1 MTAAP
6 ASGAHPVPPAV
17 RATAAWSWRVLA
29 IAGAAAVGL
38 RLVDVFRVVVVAVA
52 VGLLLA
58 VLLTPLARL
67 LERRARFP
75 PWLAS
80 LTGVLGLVALV
91 AALAVLSGRSI
102 ATGLGDLAEQAL
114 AGVDQALAW
123 LSDGPLGVEVDQVDA
138 LVAQAQDTLRDNA
151 GVLLTGAW
159 SATLTIGQL
168 LAGAVMALF
177 CAFFFVRDARPMWA
191 WTVGLLPRSARPR
204 VHEAG
209 RRGLVTLAAYTRTQ
223 ILVGAV
229 DAVGIGLG
237 AAVLG
242 VPLAVPIA
250 VLVFVASFIP
260 FVGAVSTGAIA
271 VLVALVA
278 QGPVTALLM
287 LAVVLLVQQVEGN
300 VLQPF
305 LMGHAV
311 ALHPVAVLLVVSAGS
326 VAAGI
331 VGALFAVP
339 VAATLNTMVRYLHG
353 HDRFPGLGTEGAGP
367 GDDGAAGTE
376 PGPGATRQ
384 PGPGPEPA

>member
-6 ASGAHPVPPAV
+6 APDGHPVPPSV
-17 RATAAWSWRVLA
+17 RAAAAWSWRVLA
-29 IAGAAAVGL
+29 MTGAAAVGL
-38 RLVDVFRVVVVAVA
+38 WLVDFFRVVVVAVA

-58 VLLTPLARL
+58 VLLVPPARL

-75 PWLAS
+75 SWLAS
-80 LTGVLGLVALV
+80 LTCVLGLVAVVAGL
-91 AALAVLSGRSI
+91 AALAGRSI

-123 LSDGPLGVEVDQVDA
+123 LADGPLGMEVDRVDA
-138 LVAQAQDTLRDNA
+138 LVAQALAALGDNA
-151 GVLLTGAW
+151 GTLLTGAW
-159 SATLTIGQL
+159 SATLTLGQV
-168 LAGAVMALF
+168 LAGGVMAVF

-191 WTVGLLPRSARPR
+191 WTVGLLPRAVRPR

-229 DAVGIGLG
+229 DALGIGLG
-237 AAVLG
+237 AALLG

-311 ALHPVAVLLVVSAGS
+311 ALHPVAVLLVVTAGS
-326 VAAGI
+326 ISAGI

-353 HDRFPGLGTEGAGP
+353 HDRFPALGTEQ
-367 GDDGAAGTE
+367 T
-376 PGPGATRQ
+376 
-384 PGPGPEPA
+384 

>member
-1 MTAAP
+1 MTAGSAP
-6 ASGAHPVPPAV
+6 GQHPVPPSV
-17 RATAAWSWRVLA
+17 RAAAAWSWRVLA
-29 IAGAAAVGL
+29 VAGAAAVGL
-38 RLVDVFRVVVVAVA
+38 WLVDVFRVVVVAVA

-58 VLLTPLARL
+58 VLLTPLARW

-75 PWLAS
+75 SWLSS
-80 LTGVLGLVALV
+80 LTGVLGLVAV
-91 AALAVLSGRSI
+91 GAALAVLSGRSI

-123 LSDGPLGVEVDQVDA
+123 LSDGPLGLEVDRIDA
-138 LVAQAQDTLRDNA
+138 LVAQGQAALRDNA
-151 GVLLTGAW
+151 GTLLTGAW
-159 SATLTIGQL
+159 SATLTIGQV

-191 WTVGLLPRSARPR
+191 WTVGLLPRAVRPR

-229 DAVGIGLG
+229 DAVGIGVG
-237 AAVLG
+237 AALLG

-250 VLVFVASFIP
+250 VLVFMASFIP

-287 LAVVLLVQQVEGN
+287 LGVVLLVQQVEGN

-326 VAAGI
+326 IAAGI
-331 VGALFAVP
+331 VCALFAVP

-353 HDRFPGLGTEGAGP
+353 HDRFPGLGTEGAGTE
-367 GDDGAAGTE
+367 AE
-376 PGPGATRQ
+376 PGPAT
-384 PGPGPEPA
+384 GPA

>member
-1 MTAAP
+1 M
-6 ASGAHPVPPAV
+6 
-17 RATAAWSWRVLA
+17 RAGPGR
-29 IAGAAAVGL
+29 GGVGL
-38 RLVDVFRVVVVAVA
+38 
-52 VGLLLA
+52 
-58 VLLTPLARL
+58 
-67 LERRARFP
+67 
-75 PWLAS
+75 
-80 LTGVLGLVALV
+80 
-91 AALAVLSGRSI
+91 AALAGRSI
-102 ATGLGDLAEQAL
+102 ATGLGDLAAQAL

-123 LSDGPLGVEVDQVDA
+123 LSDGPLGIEAGRVQEIVDQ
-138 LVAQAQDTLRDNA
+138 AQAAVGDNA

-159 SATLTIGQL
+159 SATLTLGQVV
-168 LAGAVMALF
+168 AGAVMALF
-177 CAFFFVRDARPMWA
+177 CAFFFVREPRRMWA
-191 WTVGLLPRSARPR
+191 WTVGLLPRAVRPR

-223 ILVGAV
+223 ILVGTV
-229 DAVGIGLG
+229 DAVGIGVG

-250 VLVFVASFIP
+250 VLVFVASFVP
-260 FVGAVSTGAIA
+260 FVGAVSTGAVA

-287 LAVVLLVQQVEGN
+287 LALVLVVQQVEGN

-326 VAAGI
+326 IAAGI

-353 HDRFPGLGTEGAGP
+353 HDRFPGLGTESPAADGP
-367 GDDGAAGTE
+367 D
-376 PGPGATRQ
+376 PG
-384 PGPGPEPA
+384 

>member
-1 MTAAP
+1 MTAGSAP
-6 ASGAHPVPPAV
+6 GQHPVPPSV
-17 RATAAWSWRVLA
+17 RAAAAWSWRVLA
-29 IAGAAAVGL
+29 VAGAAAVGL
-38 RLVDVFRVVVVAVA
+38 WLVDVFRVVVVAVA

-58 VLLTPLARL
+58 VLLTPLARW

-75 PWLAS
+75 PWLSS
-80 LTGVLGLVALV
+80 LTGVLGLVAV
-91 AALAVLSGRSI
+91 GTALAGLSGRSI

-114 AGVDQALAW
+114 AGVDQALGW
-123 LSDGPLGVEVDQVDA
+123 LSDGPPGLEVDRIDA
-138 LVAQAQDTLRDNA
+138 LVAQGEAALRDNA
-151 GVLLTGAW
+151 GTLITGAW
-159 SATLTIGQL
+159 SATLTIGQV

-191 WTVGLLPRSARPR
+191 WTVGLLPRAVRPR

-229 DAVGIGLG
+229 DAVGIGVG
-237 AAVLG
+237 AALLG

-250 VLVFVASFIP
+250 VLVFMASFIP

-287 LAVVLLVQQVEGN
+287 LGVVLLVQQVEGN

-326 VAAGI
+326 IAAGI

-367 GDDGAAGTE
+367 DAE
-376 PGPGATRQ
+376 PRPATGPA
-384 PGPGPEPA
+384 

>member
-1 MTAAP
+1 M
-6 ASGAHPVPPAV
+6 SAHPVPASV
-17 RATAAWSWRVLA
+17 RAAAAWSWRGLA
-29 IAGAAAVGL
+29 LAGAAAVGL
-38 RLVDVFRVVVVAVA
+38 WLVDVFRVVVVAVA

-58 VLLTPLARL
+58 VLLVPPARL

-75 PWLAS
+75 AWLAA
-80 LTGVLGLVALV
+80 LTCVLGLVAVVVGL
-91 AALAVLSGRSI
+91 AALAGRSI
-102 ATGLGDLAEQAL
+102 ATGLGDLAAQAL

-123 LSDGPLGVEVDQVDA
+123 LSDGPLGIEAGRVQEIVDQ
-138 LVAQAQDTLRDNA
+138 AQAAVGDNA

-159 SATLTIGQL
+159 SATLTVGQVV
-168 LAGAVMALF
+168 AGAVMALF
-177 CAFFFVRDARPMWA
+177 CAFFFVREPRRMWA
-191 WTVGLLPRSARPR
+191 WTVGLLPRAVRPR

-223 ILVGAV
+223 ILVGTV
-229 DAVGIGLG
+229 DAVGIGVG

-250 VLVFVASFIP
+250 VLVFVASFVP
-260 FVGAVSTGAIA
+260 FVGAVSTGAVA

-287 LAVVLLVQQVEGN
+287 LAVVLVVQQVEGN

-326 VAAGI
+326 IAAGI

-353 HDRFPGLGTEGAGP
+353 HDRFPGLGTESPAADGP
-367 GDDGAAGTE
+367 D
-376 PGPGATRQ
+376 PG
-384 PGPGPEPA
+384 

>member
-1 MTAAP
+1 
-6 ASGAHPVPPAV
+6 V
-17 RATAAWSWRVLA
+17 RAAAAWSWRVLA
-29 IAGAAAVGL
+29 MAGAAAVGL
-38 RLVDVFRVVVVAVA
+38 WLVDVFRVVVVAVA

-58 VLLTPLARL
+58 VLLVAPARL

-75 PWLAS
+75 SWLAA
-80 LTGVLGLVALV
+80 LACVLGLVALV
-91 AALAVLSGRSI
+91 AGLAVLSGRSI
-102 ATGLGDLAEQAL
+102 AAGLGDLAEQAL

-123 LSDGPLGVEVDQVDA
+123 LADGPLGLEVDRIDA
-138 LVAQAQDTLRDNA
+138 LVAQAQDALRDNA
-151 GVLLTGAW
+151 GTLLTGAW
-159 SATLTIGQL
+159 SATLTVGQV

-177 CAFFFVRDARPMWA
+177 CAFFFVRDGRPMWA
-191 WTVGLLPRSARPR
+191 WTVGLLPRAARPR

-237 AAVLG
+237 AALLG

-311 ALHPVAVLLVVSAGS
+311 ALHPVAVLLVVTAGS
-326 VAAGI
+326 IAAGI

-353 HDRFPGLGTEGAGP
+353 HDRFPALGTEAGEGGAREG
-367 GDDGAAGTE
+367 
-376 PGPGATRQ
+376 
-384 PGPGPEPA
+384 GPEPDPEPQPATA